1 MQYRF
6 RYRPHNHRGE
16 TYFDLPAVA
25 EVEVDAET
33 YVPVAIQINGTE
45 VDVAT
50 NLFEDMDD
58 YLRDHHKD
66 DVNRALRTSRCN
78 LATAALWLIGIYS
91 TLAFPIA

>member
-16 TYFDLPAVA
+16 LYFDLPAIA
-25 EVEVDAET
+25 EVEADEET
-33 YVPVAIQINGTE
+33 FVPVAIQINGTD

-66 DVNRALRTSRCN
+66 DVTTALRASRCN
-78 LATAALWLIGIYS
+78 LATAVAWLVGIYS
-91 TLAFPIA
+91 TLVFPIA